1 MIAHLRKTDGEAQPL
16 LQHCRAVS
24 ELCARIARWLGLEQ
38 TARLIGL
45 LHDMGKATKEFRTY
59 LYRAWKEAMAGS
71 PHHHAPAG
79 AIYVCRRWF
88 FPEGRTKMQRLTA
101 QIVALCIHGHHA
113 GLADCLDK
121 DGNFPWLAAME
132 REDEG
137 RVLEEAGQW
146 FFTHVVSEEE
156 LGELF
161 EQATGEIEAFYQKIC
176 KASGKNP
183 RRTGYAQLG
192 LLTRLLLSILVD
204 ADRWDSACFEYREDS
219 LAAPENVPDWT
230 KLLAR
235 FETFRKAN
243 LNGVGEIDRVRT
255 AVSDECFQNADASP
269 GVVTLCVPTGGGK
282 TFSSLRYA
290 LRHAE
295 KNGQQRIFYI
305 IPYNTILDQNAKDIR
320 RALADDPSILEH
332 HSNVVLPETEDDEKN
347 GRAQAQYRRLTE
359 RWDSGIVLTS
369 LVQFLNACY
378 GASNTDARRFF
389 RLTNAVLI
397 FDEIQSL
404 PKHCKTLFERA
415 AAFLSACCGSTVV
428 LCTATQPRLNFD
440 PAPRP
445 LIADAKALCRQL
457 KRVRYVA
464 QLEEPRTCAAAA
476 KDVAALL
483 WERSV
488 LAVVNTKAVAWKLY
502 QETTAL
508 LQADGV
514 TVVEADASLSEEE
527 ILRRARQS
535 APKEALCVHLS
546 TFLCPAHRKAILARM
561 KCWLREGKRVLCV
574 STALIEAGV
583 NISFP
588 VVVRSLAGLPSIV
601 QAAGRANRSMEYGR
615 GDVYLWEF
623 SEEHLNSLP
632 DIQNGGNLSRAIL
645 RASDPDALE
654 FPETMDAY
662 FAQEEAYTKRKA
674 DYPAK
679 EKGFT
684 LAGLLDE
691 NEKCARAAQ
700 GKKRFRQLML
710 YQSFRTAGRQFQ
722 VIPERTTAVL
732 VPFGAGKQLIAQ
744 LAAEH
749 TMKEEIALLRQAQS
763 YCVALY
769 DTALERLQKQDAV
782 FLLENCGVWALKE
795 GFYDGRGGVRNN

>member
-16 LQHCRAVS
+16 AQHCRAVS
-24 ELCARIARWLGLEQ
+24 ELCACIVRQLGLEQ

-45 LHDMGKATKEFRTY
+45 LHDMGKATEEFRAY
-59 LYRAWKEAMAGS
+59 LYRAWKEEMARS

-79 AIYVCRRWF
+79 AIYVCRRWL
-88 FPEGRTKMQRLTA
+88 FPEGQTEMQRMTA

-113 GLADCLDK
+113 GLADCLDEN
-121 DGNFPWLAAME
+121 GTSPWLTAME
-132 REDEG
+132 RKEDEE
-137 RVLEEAGQW
+137 VLAQAGQW
-146 FFTHVVSEEE
+146 FFAHVISEEE

-161 EQATGEIEAFYQKIC
+161 EQATAEIEAFYQKIR
-176 KASGKNP
+176 KNLGKN
-183 RRTGYAQLG
+183 TKSMVYAQLG
-192 LLTRLLLSILVD
+192 LLTRLLLSVLID
-204 ADRWDSACFEYREDS
+204 ADRWDSACFEYRENPFP
-219 LAAPENVPDWT
+219 AAEKLPDWT
-230 KLLAR
+230 ELLAR
-235 FETFRKAN
+235 FETFRKTN
-243 LNGVGEIDRVRT
+243 LNGSGEINRVRA
-255 AVSDECFQNADASP
+255 AVSDECFQNADTSP
-269 GVVTLCVPTGGGK
+269 GIVTLCVPTGGGK

-290 LRHAE
+290 LRHAAR
-295 KNGQQRIFYI
+295 NGQQRVFYI
-305 IPYNTILDQNAKDIR
+305 IPYNTILDQNAQDIR

-332 HSNVVLPETEDDEKN
+332 HSNVVLPETEDGGEN

-359 RWDSGIVLTS
+359 RWDSGIILTS

-378 GASNTDARRFF
+378 AASNTDARRFF

-457 KRVRYVA
+457 KRVRYLA
-464 QLEEPRTCAAAA
+464 QLEKPRTCAEAAEG
-476 KDVAALL
+476 VAALL

-488 LAVVNTKAVAWKLY
+488 LAVVNTKAMAWKLY

-508 LQADGV
+508 LQAGGM
-514 TVVEADASLSEEE
+514 TVVEADAFFSEEE

-535 APKEALCVHLS
+535 APQEALCVHLS
-546 TFLCPAHRKAILARM
+546 TFLCPAHRKAILAWM

-662 FAQEEAYTKRKA
+662 FAQEEAYTKRRA
-674 DYPAK
+674 DCPAK

-691 NEKCARAAQ
+691 NEKCARAAR

-722 VIPERTTAVL
+722 VIPDRTTAVL
-732 VPFGAGKQLIAQ
+732 VPFGEGRELIAQ

-749 TMKEEIALLRQAQS
+749 TMEEEIALLRRAQS

-769 DTALERLQKQDAV
+769 EATLKRLKGQDAV
-782 FLLENCGVWALKE
+782 FLLEECGVWALKE
-795 GFYDGRGGVRNN
+795 GFYDAHGGVKWE